1 MHLDRRLAGWGVFLV
16 LLGAIPL
23 LVQQGVLTK
32 DMVARAW
39 TLWPVLLI
47 AAGIGLLL
55 RRTPF
60 DFVGGLLAA
69 ATFGILGGAL
79 LAGGFVPFGAC
90 GGDKT
95 GTAFPARQGDLG
107 TSATVELTQNCG
119 DLSVAT
125 ASGSTWRVEGQ
136 GSESPP
142 TVDAAADHLR
152 VTSAERTGI
161 DFLQSSDRWTVSL
174 PSAPRL
180 DLTATVNAGT
190 GRFDLANANLG
201 QVRVTVNAGTLML
214 DLSHVASIG
223 GLDVHLNAAAD
234 PRILLPSTSL
244 TGSVDANAAGNVRL
258 CPPAGAGLSLT
269 ANDNLT
275 ATNNYATRGLV
286 QVGGAWQTPGYEA
299 AAVKI
304 QLVTHANAGSFNLE
318 QEGSCG
324 G

>member
-1 MHLDRRLAGWGVFLV
+1 MHLNRRLAGWGVFLV

-32 DMVARAW
+32 DMVGRAW
-39 TLWPVLLI
+39 TLWPLLLI

-60 DFVGGLLAA
+60 DFVGGLLTAV
-69 ATFGILGGAL
+69 TLGILGGAL

-107 TSATVELTQNCG
+107 GSATVELTQNCG

-136 GSESPP
+136 ASVSPP
-142 TVDAAADHLR
+142 TVEAGADHFR
-152 VTSAERTGI
+152 VTSADRAGL
-161 DFLQSSDRWTVSL
+161 DFLQSSDRWTVTL

-180 DLTATVNAGT
+180 DITATVNAGT
-190 GRFDLANANLG
+190 GRFDLASANLG
-201 QVRVTVNAGTLML
+201 QVRLTVNAGTLIL
-214 DLSHVASIG
+214 DLSHIASIG
-223 GLDVHLNAAAD
+223 GLDVQLNAVAD
-234 PRILLPSTSL
+234 PRILLPNLSL
-244 TGSVDANAAGNVRL
+244 TGSINANAAGNIRL

-269 ANDNLT
+269 PNDNIT
-275 ATNNYATRGLV
+275 ATNNYAARGLV
-286 QVGGAWQTPGYEA
+286 QVGGAWQTPGYDA

-304 QLVTHANAGSFNLE
+304 QLVTHANAGGFNLE

>member
-60 DFVGGLLAA
+60 DFVGGLVAA
-69 ATFGILGGAL
+69 ATLGILGGAL
-79 LAGGFVPFGAC
+79 LAGGFAAFTTC
-90 GGDKT
+90 GTDKS
-95 GTAFPARQGDLG
+95 GTTFAARQGELG
-107 TSATVELTQNCG
+107 TSATVEISQTCG

-125 ASGSTWRVEGQ
+125 APGSTWRVEGQ
-136 GSESPP
+136 GAEPP
-142 TVDAAADHLR
+142 TLDAAADHLR
-152 VTSAERTGI
+152 VTSADRPT
-161 DFLQSSDRWTVSL
+161 DFLGSSDRWTVTV
-174 PSAPRL
+174 PTTPRL

-190 GRFDLANANLG
+190 GRFDLASANAG
-201 QVRVTVNAGTLML
+201 QVRLTVNAGTLVL

-223 GLDVHLNAAAD
+223 GLDVQLNAVAD
-234 PRILLPSTSL
+234 PRILLPNTSL
-244 TGSVDANAAGNVRL
+244 TGSINANAAGNIRL

-269 ANDNLT
+269 PNDNIT
-275 ATNNYATRGLV
+275 ATNNYAARGLV
-286 QVGGAWQTPGYEA
+286 QVGGAWQTPGYDA
-299 AAVKI
+299 AAVRI
-304 QLVTHANAGSFNLE
+304 QLVTHANAGGFNLE
-318 QEGSCG
+318 VEGSCG